1 MEEFNTKETATNQE
15 LKCKNCASVLKFKP
29 GTNALKCESCG
40 VENIIESSQTN
51 EKIEEVDFVEFIE
64 NKLKDEEKID
74 VATVK
79 CTSCGAISSMK
90 PNVTSDSCPFCGVSL
105 VLSSG
110 STSSVLK
117 PKSLLPFKIEQK
129 TAMEL
134 FRKWVRKLWFAPNA
148 LKTKIQNIEKLVG
161 IYIPYWTYDS
171 NTTSRYSGERG
182 TYYYTTESYTTTEN
196 GQSVTKT
203 RQVRHT
209 RWSSVSGTVAKFFDD
224 IMVLASKS
232 LPKKYADALEPWD
245 LQNLTPFNE
254 KYLSGFK
261 TESYQVD
268 VKTGFEEAKTIMDK
282 AIRQLVLKDIG
293 GDEQRIHSVS
303 TSHSNITFKHVLLP
317 IWISAYKFKNK
328 VYRFLVNAR
337 TGEVQGE
344 RPWSWIKITLL
355 ILTILAII
363 VGAIWLYNSRN

>member
-1 MEEFNTKETATNQE
+1 MEDFTLKETRTNQD

-29 GTNALKCESCG
+29 GTNALVCEHCG
-40 VENIIESSQTN
+40 TENIIEVSLEQD
-51 EKIEEVDFVEFIE
+51 KIEEINFVDFIN

-79 CTSCGAISSMK
+79 CTSCGAVSTLK

-105 VLSSG
+105 VISSG
-110 STSSVLK
+110 STSSMIK

-129 TAMEL
+129 QAMEL
-134 FRKWVRKLWFAPNA
+134 FRTWVKKLWFAPSA
-148 LKTKIQNIEKLVG
+148 LKSKIQNIDKLVG

-171 NTTSRYSGERG
+171 NTTTRYSGERG

-196 GQSVTKT
+196 GQQVTKT
-203 RQVRHT
+203 RQVKHT
-209 RWSSVSGTVAKFFDD
+209 SWSSVSGTVTKFFDD
-224 IMVLASKS
+224 VMVLASKS
-232 LPKKYADALEPWD
+232 LTKKYADALEPWD
-245 LQNLTPFNE
+245 LQNLTPFSE

-268 VKTGFEEAKTIMDK
+268 VKTGYEEAKVIMDK
-282 AIRQLVLKDIG
+282 TIRQLILKDIG
-293 GDEQRIHSVS
+293 GDEQRIHSTN
-303 TSHSNITFKHVLLP
+303 TSYADITFKHLLLP
-317 IWISAYKFKNK
+317 IWISAYNFNNK

-344 RPWSWIKITLL
+344 RPWSWIKITLFVL
-355 ILTILAII
+355 MILAI
-363 VGAIWLYNSRN
+363 VGGAIWFFSSRS